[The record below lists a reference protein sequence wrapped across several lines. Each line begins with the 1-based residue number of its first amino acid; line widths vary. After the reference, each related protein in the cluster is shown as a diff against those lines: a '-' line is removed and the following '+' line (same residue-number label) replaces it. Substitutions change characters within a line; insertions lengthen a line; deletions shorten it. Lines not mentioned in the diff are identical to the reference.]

1 MQTLPQA
8 ELQSKAQLPTNSK
21 SQIVVPVVALSLYAV
36 ASGYT
41 MSLIPLMLPHYGLD
55 SSLASWLAS
64 VFYVGLLA
72 GSLMV
77 EPIVAKIGH
86 RNAFIGCLVAFIASV
101 AVLPMSGSA
110 MIWLAARFLA
120 GMIVAG
126 IFVTVE
132 SWLLDGEAS
141 GRAKRVGLYMIALY
155 GGNAIGQLG
164 IGTIGVKGEAPF
176 IAIFS
181 MLALSILV
189 LVFGRSQQ
197 PEAAH
202 SESLSLRQ
210 IMKLSH
216 AAIIGCIISGLT
228 LGAIYGLMPL
238 ELRQRDLSNEY
249 IGGLMALIILG
260 GMAVQFIVPALSKI
274 FGRTLLMALFCFVG
288 GGAIAMTVLFD
299 GSVVLALN
307 LFILG
312 MATFALYPIAI
323 SLGCEGLDGKYI
335 VSATQI
341 MLFSY
346 SIGSVSGP
354 VIADWFMQSQQGLMG
369 YLFIFLLAT
378 SIYMLFASVKS
389 HRQIMAG
396 E

>member
-1 MQTLPQA
+1 
-8 ELQSKAQLPTNSK
+8 
-21 SQIVVPVVALSLYAV
+21 
-36 ASGYT
+36 

-64 VFYVGLLA
+64 VFYVGLLV

-86 RNAFIGCLVAFIASV
+86 RNAFIGCLLAFIASV
-101 AVLPMSGSA
+101 AVLPMSGNA
-110 MIWLAARFLA
+110 IVWLMARFLA

-197 PEAAH
+197 PEAEH

-238 ELRQRDLSNEY
+238 ELRQRELSNEY

-260 GMAVQFIVPALSKI
+260 GMAVQFIVPALSKV

-299 GSVVLALN
+299 SSVVLALN

-354 VIADWFMQSQQGLMG
+354 VIADWFMQSKQGLMG